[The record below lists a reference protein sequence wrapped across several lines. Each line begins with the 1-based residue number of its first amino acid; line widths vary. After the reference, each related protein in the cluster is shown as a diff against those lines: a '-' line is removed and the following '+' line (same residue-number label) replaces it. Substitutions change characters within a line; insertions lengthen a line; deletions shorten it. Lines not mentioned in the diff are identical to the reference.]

1 MSSENNSTG
10 GLFIFVIVPLLLF
23 GGFIAFR
30 FYSSTTQMIPAN
42 NLPVATTAIE
52 PKETIIEVIEKKD
65 DAPKQPWAGIISDA
79 LGKPIAGA
87 LVTFQ
92 GQTEKKVVASSDDNG
107 NFLLLLSSDDLTQPS
122 PLVTIEADGYY
133 QIRTNLASIADWNYT
148 LYRGGTLSGQVL
160 GHVFVYSD
168 EEVPPPTPLPG
179 SIVEVSGQAGWFSEV
194 VSDAEGR
201 YRITAPPGKIIVT
214 VRSDTHAD
222 VRFDDLEVGRDEV
235 LGRDLVLPGG
245 ITLDAFV
252 MSSSE
257 PLIGARVRVS
267 NEIEKEIEGTSD
279 AGGKARIP
287 GLIAGLAKVHITH
300 PGYQEAAFEMILPN
314 DKIGIRRPFLLQPAN
329 KFMLVVTNRD
339 GDELPDATV
348 SIKRNRLKV
357 VNCKASDSEAMSI
370 LASGATYYIQAKHRY
385 QSEGKEIVLPPRT
398 YRFTMPEEG
407 PGELTIEL
415 RPGGRISGV
424 VVAANGQPIPGATV
438 LIQARGV
445 EEGEAPPPRLT
456 QTMPDGLFRTEPFS
470 AGDWTVSISHPQV
483 GNFRLET
490 SVEEGKDRSLGTLTL
505 RP

>member
-1 MSSENNSTG
+1 MSSEGNSTG
-10 GLFIFVIVPLLLF
+10 VLFIFAIVPLILF
-23 GGFIAFR
+23 GGFFAFR
-30 FYSSTTQMIPAN
+30 ISSSSIPMVPAN
-42 NLPVATTAIE
+42 NLPIATTAIE
-52 PKETIIEVIEKKD
+52 LTETTVEVVENND
-65 DAPKQPWAGIISDA
+65 DAPKQPWAGIVSDA

-87 LVTFQ
+87 LITFQ
-92 GQTEKKVVASSDDNG
+92 GLSEKKVVANSDDDG
-107 NFLLLLSSDDLTQPS
+107 KFLLLISSDDLSQTS

-148 LYRGGTLSGQVL
+148 LYRGGTLAGQVL

-168 EEVPPPTPLPG
+168 EEVPPPAPLPG
-179 SIVEVSGQAGWFSEV
+179 AIVEVSGQAGWFSEV
-194 VSDAEGR
+194 VSDAEGK
-201 YRITAPPGKIIVT
+201 YRITTPPGKIIVT

-245 ITLDAFV
+245 VTLDAFV
-252 MSSSE
+252 MSPST
-257 PLIGARVRVS
+257 PLVGARVRVS
-267 NEIEKEIEGTSD
+267 NEIEKEIEGISD
-279 AGGKARIP
+279 GKGKARIP
-287 GLIAGLAKVHITH
+287 GLIAGHAKVHITH
-300 PGYQEAAFEMILPN
+300 PGYQESLYEIILPA
-314 DKIGIRRPFLLQPAN
+314 DKIGIRRPFLVQPAN
-329 KFMLVVTNRD
+329 QFQLVVTNGD
-339 GDELPDATV
+339 GVELPDASV
-348 SIKRNRLKV
+348 YIKRNRLKV
-357 VNCKASDSEAMSI
+357 VSCKASDSEAMSI
-370 LASGATYYIQAKHRY
+370 LASGATYFIQAKHRY

-424 VVAANGQPIPGATV
+424 VVAANGQPIAGATV

-490 SVEEGKDRSLGTLTL
+490 SVEEGKDRSLGNLTL
-505 RP
+505 RR